1 MFVPATDLQQQ
12 LEAYGELAV
21 KVALNLQPGQ
31 RLIILGPLATGV
43 SFEAAPLVR
52 HIAASAYRAGA
63 PLVEVIWGDEALLL
77 TRFAHAPHESLRS
90 SRPGCRK
97 R

>member
-1 MFVPATDLQQQ
+1 MSAANHQQQ
-12 LEAYGELAV
+12 LRAYGELAV

-31 RLIILGPLATGV
+31 RLLVVGPLATGL

-52 HIAASAYRAGA
+52 HIAESAYRAGA
-63 PLVEVIWGDEALLL
+63 TLVEALWGDESLLL
-77 TRFAHAPHESLRS
+77 TRVRS
-90 SRPGCRK
+90 CAAIPSASFQPGCRE